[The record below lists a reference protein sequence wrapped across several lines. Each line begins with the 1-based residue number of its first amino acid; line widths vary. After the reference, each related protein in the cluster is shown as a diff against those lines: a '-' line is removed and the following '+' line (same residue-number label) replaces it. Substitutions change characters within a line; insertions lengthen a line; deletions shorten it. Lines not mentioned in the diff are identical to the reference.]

1 MAGVTGRGKK
11 GISDVT
17 RLNGAEKAAIILLA
31 LGEEGMAVGE
41 ALDDEEIKEI
51 SQAMSS
57 LGTVASSVV
66 EDLMVEF
73 VSGMSGTGAIMGSFE
88 QTQRLLSAFMPGE
101 RVDSLMEEIRGPAGR
116 TMWDKLGNVNEA
128 VLANYLKNEYPQTVA
143 VVLSKI
149 KSDHA
154 ARVLASL
161 PEDFALE
168 CVQRM
173 LRMEPVQREILDK
186 IEQTLRN
193 EFMSNLARTSKRDSH
208 EMMADIFNNFDRQT
222 ESRFIAALEERNRES
237 AERIRALMFV
247 FEDLGK
253 LDPGGVQTLLRG
265 IDKSQL
271 ALAMKG
277 ASDALRDM
285 FFSNMSE
292 RAAKIMRDDMEAMGP
307 VRLRDVDQAQMAMVQ
322 VAKDLA
328 AKGEIMLAGQG
339 GEDELVY

>member
-1 MAGVTGRGKK
+1 MATAARSNKNIVDP
-11 GISDVT
+11 S
-17 RLNGAEKAAIILLA
+17 RLNGAEKCAVVLLA
-31 LGEEGMAVGE
+31 LGEEHAHVWQ
-41 ALDDEEIKEI
+41 ALDEEEIKEI
-51 SQAMSS
+51 SQAMAS
-57 LGTVASSVV
+57 LGNVAASVV
-66 EDLMVEF
+66 EDLLVEF
-73 VSGMSGTGAIMGSFE
+73 VSGATGTGAIMGSFE
-88 QTQRLLSAFMPGE
+88 QTQKLLASIMPPE
-101 RVDSLMEEIRGPAGR
+101 KVDQLMEEIRGPAGR

-149 KSDHA
+149 KPEHA

-168 CVQRM
+168 CVMRM

-208 EMMADIFNNFDRQT
+208 EMMADIFNSFDRQT
-222 ESRFIAALEERNRES
+222 ETRFITALEERNREA

-247 FEDLGK
+247 FEDLSK

-265 IDKSQL
+265 VEKDQL
-271 ALAMKG
+271 ALGLKG
-277 ASDALRDM
+277 ASDALREM

-292 RAAKIMRDDMEAMGP
+292 RAAKIMREDMETMGP
-307 VRLRDVDQAQMAMVQ
+307 VRLRDVDQAQMNIVQ

-328 AKGEIMLAGQG
+328 NKGEIMLASSG
-339 GEDELVY
+339 GEDELIY